1 MAETQAFS
9 KAMFV
14 DEVDIIVAGGAGGNG
29 CVSFRR
35 EKFIPR
41 GGPDGGDGGNGGS
54 VFLLADPHYNTLQHL
69 AGHHHWKAQRGG
81 HGMGKKCHG
90 KKGEDLYIHVP
101 TGTIVHDAEH
111 AVILKDLDTTGETL
125 CVAKGGKG
133 GRGNEFFKSATLQ
146 APRKAELGEP
156 AEGRTLHLELKLIAD
171 VGLVGKPNAG
181 KSTLLSRLSAARPK
195 IAAYPFTTRYPCLG
209 IVELPGHRRFV
220 MADLPGLIEGAH
232 QGAGLGDEFL
242 RHVERTRLLVHVI
255 DVSPLDGDPAEE
267 YRTIRAELEQ
277 YSSVLAGKEEVI
289 VANKMDLTDSEDHL
303 KKLRKALRGKGKNIL
318 AISGV
323 TGKGIPELAEE
334 LWRRLH
340 ADDTLSGADVGRAT

>member
-1 MAETQAFS
+1 MPETQAFS

-14 DEVDIIVAGGAGGNG
+14 DEVDILVAGGAGGNG

-54 VFLLADPHYNTLQHL
+54 VYLLADRHYNTLQHL
-69 AGHHHWKAQRGG
+69 AGHHHWKAERGG
-81 HGMGKKCHG
+81 HGKGKNCHG
-90 KKGEDLYIHVP
+90 KKGEDMYVHVP
-101 TGTIVHDAEH
+101 PGTIVHDAEH
-111 AVILKDLDTTGETL
+111 GVVLKDLDKADDTL
-125 CVAKGGKG
+125 CVARGGKG
-133 GRGNEFFKSATLQ
+133 GRGNECFKSATLQ
-146 APRKAELGEP
+146 APRNAEPGEP
-156 AEGRTLHLELKLIAD
+156 GDHRALHLELKLIAD

-232 QGAGLGDEFL
+232 HGTGLGDEFL
-242 RHVERTRLLVHVI
+242 RHVERTHLLIHMI
-255 DVSPLDGDPAEE
+255 DICPLEGDPAAD

-277 YSSVLAGKEEVI
+277 YSPVLAGKEEII
-289 VANKMDLTDSEDHL
+289 VANKMDLTDAEDHL
-303 KKLRKALRGKGKNIL
+303 KKLQKSLRRKGKIF
-318 AISGV
+318 AVSGV
-323 TGKGIPELAEE
+323 TGKGMPELAEE
-334 LWRRLH
+334 IWRRLH
-340 ADDTLSGADVGRAT
+340 ANDV